1 MTASRS
7 QKTVKNVFFSLSSN
21 IITQLLHFAVRTVF
35 IYVLGV
41 SYNGLDGLFG
51 NILTMLSLADL
62 GLGVAMAHTYYK
74 PLADGDEEKITAL
87 TNLYKKVYFVIGLV
101 VFVAGMSLIPFLP
114 GLIKDM
120 DKVEDLGLNISFIFF
135 WYVLNSAVSYM
146 FAAYKQTLLI
156 ADQRQYIVKNIQ
168 MYFALL
174 TSVAQIVLLVTF
186 RDWHYT
192 YYLYLIT
199 NIVFQIGRNL
209 YIAHKC
215 NKMYPFIRVKQ
226 KAYDLSN
233 DIKKLV
239 KDVYSLFLYRI
250 CNVVMSAST
259 NIIVANFL
267 SDGLRK
273 IGSYANYNFLIGAVN
288 NLLLQ
293 VFESVM
299 ASVGNLIAE
308 IKGGSL
314 VKGDERAYSTFK
326 ALHFA
331 NFWFYGVCAV
341 TLWVMLDPFVH
352 FWIREPGFIYISDA
366 MIFVLVLNFYV
377 FGVQTS
383 TTAFRNAY
391 GLFQQGKYRPVV
403 MAVLNV
409 GLSIWWVQELG
420 LIGVF
425 LGPLVSRLLTVVWF
439 DPLIVHKFGFK
450 RSVLPFY
457 VTYVARIGMLIVIG
471 GVLKYILDMMP
482 YHNILWLVLRGVLAF
497 CSSNAILFVIY
508 FKTQNFAFIKARML
522 GLIKKIKK

>member
-1 MTASRS
+1 MSSRS
-7 QKTVKNVFFSLSSN
+7 QKTVKNMAFSLSSN

-35 IYVLGV
+35 IYILGV

-74 PLADGDEEKITAL
+74 PLADADESKITAL
-87 TNLYKKVYFVIGLV
+87 THLYKKIYFVIGLV
-101 VFVAGMSLIPFLP
+101 VFFAGMSLIPFLP
-114 GLIKDM
+114 HLIKDM
-120 DKVEDLGLNISFIFF
+120 KKVEELGLNLSFIFF

-168 MYFALL
+168 MYFALF
-174 TSVAQIVLLVTF
+174 TSVTQIILLVTF
-186 RDWHYT
+186 RKWHYT
-192 YYLYLIT
+192 YYLYLIA

-215 NKMYPFIRVKQ
+215 DKMYPFIKVKQ
-226 KAYDLSN
+226 KAYDLSA
-233 DIKKLV
+233 DIKKLI

-259 NIIVANFL
+259 NVIVANFL
-267 SDGLRK
+267 TEGLQK
-273 IGSYANYNFLIGAVN
+273 IGSYANYNFLINAVN

-293 VFESVM
+293 VFDSVM

-314 VKGDERAYSTFK
+314 VRGDERAYKTYK

-331 NFWFYGVCAV
+331 NFWFFGVCAV

-352 FWIREPGFIYISDA
+352 FWIRDPEFIYLTDT
-366 MIFVLVLNFYV
+366 MIFVLVANFYV

-391 GLFQQGKYRPVV
+391 GLFQQGKYRPVI
-403 MAVLNV
+403 MAILNIA
-409 GLSIWWVQELG
+409 LSIWWVQEIG

-425 LGPLVSRLLTVVWF
+425 LGPLVSRILTVVWF
-439 DPLIVHKFGFK
+439 DPYIVHKHGLK
-450 RSVLPFY
+450 CSVLPFY
-457 VTYVARIGMLIVIG
+457 TRYILRVILLIVIG
-471 GVLKYILDMMP
+471 GVLKFVLDLMP
-482 YHNILWLVLRGVLAF
+482 YHNILWLILRGILAF
-497 CSSNAILFVIY
+497 CSSNVVLFLIY
-508 FKTQNFAFIKARML
+508 FKTQDFVFIKTRMT
-522 GLIKKIKK
+522 GLLKKFKK